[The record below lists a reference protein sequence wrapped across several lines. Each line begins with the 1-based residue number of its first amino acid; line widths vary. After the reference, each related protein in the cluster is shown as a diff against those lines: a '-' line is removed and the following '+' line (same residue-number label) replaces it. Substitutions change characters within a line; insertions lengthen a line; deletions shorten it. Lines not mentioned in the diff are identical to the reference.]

1 MKVVP
6 YEIPTPIL
14 GIVRYERN
22 KRMLWILSSILVI
35 EAIVSTAIEIY
46 SISGVVYNLKIGCVA
61 STRQVYLTIWYE
73 SDLSFMLLW
82 LSAQYL

>member
-1 MKVVP
+1 
-6 YEIPTPIL
+6 
-14 GIVRYERN
+14 
-22 KRMLWILSSILVI
+22 MLWILSSILVI

-46 SISGVVYNLKIGCVA
+46 SISGVVYNLKIGCIVA
-61 STRQVYLTIWYE
+61 STRQVYFTIWYE